1 MKNVFIIFRKEFAA
15 YFISPIAYIFIIVF
29 LAVSCGLFMTNFF
42 LMGTAEMRDYF
53 GMLPWVLIVFIPA
66 ITMRLWSEERKSG
79 TIALLQSLPMSS
91 SQLVLGKFFASL
103 VFYITALTG
112 TFPIPIMLSI
122 IGTPDWGPI
131 LGGYFG
137 AIFLGVFYLAGGI
150 FISAFFKD
158 QIVSFILTMVLCF
171 VFYMLGTDF
180 IATFIDGWIP
190 QLGSFL
196 SASLGLASHFSAIER
211 GVIDIRDILY
221 FLSFSVAFLILNTY
235 TLESS
240 IKLHSRRKFAI
251 HCAIIIGIAIM
262 INVIANPL
270 HFGRFD
276 LTKNKIY
283 TISESSRKI
292 LNRLKDVPLEIT
304 YYVTPKSKMPT
315 ALKTLEQ
322 DVVDKLT
329 EFKRL
334 SKNIKVTVVDPTK
347 GIEDVEISKGD
358 TAELAKKIQEKIDKL
373 QEKGIVPFN
382 AQSIERDSFNIKRV
396 YSAISIS
403 YLDKKDEI
411 IPQVVPQNLSS
422 LEYELVSRIY
432 RMTLDKKPRIA
443 IFSPIEYPDPRM
455 KDPTMR
461 SMLMQM
467 GQKLPYPEDF
477 YLVISETLSQQGYD
491 VRKID
496 LTKDSPIPEDTKT
509 LIILKPE
516 KLNERQRYEINKA
529 VSMGTN
535 LFLAVQT
542 YEYTYSP
549 SNKGGI
555 EITPYKIEPNVN
567 PLLSSFGITVS
578 DQILMDG
585 NHETLMVPTRQD
597 RGIFSVIQNQPVRMP
612 THIRVVEKNLNKEVS
627 LTDQIGSLF
636 YLWGSALDVDTKKI
650 QELQLNYKILASSGS
665 KTWTI
670 PYKIG
675 TITHADITP
684 DSHEIKPN
692 LPLAVL
698 VEGKFPFTY
707 AGKEIPAWPKE
718 SQSKNLEPTFANE
731 GKDTSEEKDTSE
743 GMAPIIENLPARA
756 IIIGCAEMFN
766 DRVITSAGNPLFFM
780 NAVDAL
786 ALGDELISIRS
797 KGKSVEYVG
806 QLSSGAKLFYK
817 FFTVIFVP
825 VIWTVAGVIRTYM
838 RRRRRTLYQKMIAV
852 NA

>member
-1 MKNVFIIFRKEFAA
+1 MKNVLIVFRKEFAA

-53 GMLPWVLIVFIPA
+53 NMLPWVLIVFIPA
-66 ITMRLWSEERKSG
+66 VTMRLWSEERKSG

-103 VFYITALTG
+103 AFYITALAG
-112 TFPIPIMLSI
+112 TFPIPVMLSI

-131 LGGYFG
+131 FGGYFG
-137 AIFLGVFYLAGGI
+137 ALFLGAFYLAGGI

-190 QLGSFL
+190 QFGSFL
-196 SASLGLASHFSAIER
+196 SSSLGLASHFSAIER
-211 GVIDIRDILY
+211 GVVDISDILY
-221 FLSFSVAFLILNTY
+221 FLSFTVAFLTLNTY

-251 HCAIIIGIAIM
+251 NCAVVIGIAIM
-262 INVIANPL
+262 INVITNPL
-270 HFGRFD
+270 HLGRFD
-276 LTKNKIY
+276 FTKNKIY
-283 TISESSRKI
+283 TISESSRKVVS
-292 LNRLKDVPLEIT
+292 RLKDVPLEIT

-334 SKNIKVTVVDPTK
+334 SKNIRITIVDPTK
-347 GIEDVEISKGD
+347 GLEDVEVNKED
-358 TAELAKKIQEKIDKL
+358 TTELAKKIQEKMDKL

-382 AQSIERDSFNIKRV
+382 AQSIEHDSFNVKRV

-432 RMTLDKKPRIA
+432 RMTMDKKPRVA
-443 IFSPIEYPDPRM
+443 IFSPVEYPDPRM

-467 GQKLPYPEDF
+467 GQKIPFPED
-477 YLVISETLSQQGYD
+477 YYSVISETLGQQGYN

-509 LIILKPE
+509 LIIIKPE

-529 VSMGTN
+529 VASGTN
-535 LFLAVQT
+535 LFMAVQMQ
-542 YEYTYSP
+542 EYSYSP
-549 SNKGGI
+549 GNKGGI
-555 EITPYKIEPNVN
+555 QVTPYRVEPDVN
-567 PLLSSFGITVS
+567 PLLSPFGITVS
-578 DQILMDG
+578 DQILMDS
-585 NHETLMVPTRQD
+585 NHETLMVPSRQD
-597 RGIFSVIQNQPVRMP
+597 RGIFSIIQNQPVRMP
-612 THIRVVEKNLNKEVS
+612 IHIRIPEKNMNKEVS
-627 LTDQIGSLF
+627 ITDQIGSLF
-636 YLWGSALDVDTKKI
+636 YLWGSALNVDTKKM
-650 QELQLNYKILASSGS
+650 QDLKLNYKILASSGN

-670 PYKIG
+670 PYKAEP
-675 TITHADITP
+675 ITNADITP
-684 DSHEIKPN
+684 NFHELKPKQ
-692 LPLAVL
+692 PLAVL
-698 VEGKFPFTY
+698 IEGKFPFMY
-707 AGKEIPAWPKE
+707 EGKDIPAWPKQA
-718 SQSKNLEPTFANE
+718 QSKNPEAASTEEEDTPE
-731 GKDTSEEKDTSE
+731 GK
-743 GMAPIIENLPARA
+743 APVIENLPAKV
-756 IIIGCAEMFN
+756 IIVGCAEMFS
-766 DRVITSAGNPLFFM
+766 DRVIASAGNPLFFM
-780 NAVDAL
+780 NSVDAL

-797 KGKSVEYVG
+797 KGKAVEYIG

-817 FFTVIFVP
+817 FFAVVFVP
-825 VIWTVAGVIRTYM
+825 VIWVAAGVIRTYLRK
-838 RRRRRTLYQKMIAV
+838 RRRIMYQKMIAV

>member
-42 LMGTAEMRDYF
+42 LVSTAEMRDYF
-53 GMLPWVLIVFIPA
+53 NILPWVLIVFIPA
-66 ITMRLWSEERKSG
+66 VTMRLWSEERKSG

-103 VFYITALTG
+103 AFYITALAG
-112 TFPIPIMLSI
+112 TFPIPVMLLV

-137 AIFLGVFYLAGGI
+137 AVFLGAFYLAGGI

-171 VFYMLGTDF
+171 VFYMLGTNF

-190 QLGSFL
+190 QFGTFL
-196 SASLGLASHFSAIER
+196 SSSLGLASHFSAIER
-211 GVIDIRDILY
+211 GVVDIGDIIY
-221 FLSFSVAFLILNTY
+221 FLSFTAAFLILNTY

-251 HCAIIIGIAIM
+251 NCAIVIGIAIM
-262 INVIANPL
+262 INVVVNPL
-270 HFGRFD
+270 HLGRFD
-276 LTKNKIY
+276 FTKNKIY
-283 TISESSRKI
+283 TISESSRNIVK
-292 LNRLKDVPLEIT
+292 RLKDVPLEIT

-334 SKNIKVTVVDPTK
+334 SKNIKVTIVDPTK
-347 GIEDVEISKGD
+347 GVEDVEINRED
-358 TAELAKKIQEKIDKL
+358 TTELAKKILEKIDKL

-382 AQSIERDSFNIKRV
+382 AQSIEHDSFNIKRV

-432 RMTLDKKPRIA
+432 RMTLDKKPKVA
-443 IFSPIEYPDPRM
+443 IFSPVEYPDPRM

-461 SMLMQM
+461 NMLMQM
-467 GQKLPYPEDF
+467 GQKIPFPED
-477 YLVISETLSQQGYD
+477 YYSVISETLRQQGYD

-496 LTKDSPIPEDTKT
+496 LTKDSHIPEDTKT
-509 LIILKPE
+509 LIIVKPE

-535 LFLAVQT
+535 LFIAVQV
-542 YEYTYSP
+542 YEYSYSP
-549 SNKGGI
+549 DMKGGI
-555 EITPYKIEPNVN
+555 QVTPYKIESDVN

-585 NHETLMVPTRQD
+585 NHETLMLPSRQEH
-597 RGIFSVIQNQPVRMP
+597 GIFSIIQNQPVRMP
-612 THIRVVEKNLNKEVS
+612 IHIRVPEKNLNNEVS
-627 LTDQIGSLF
+627 ITDQIGSLF
-636 YLWGSALDVDTKKI
+636 YLWGSALNVDTKRM
-650 QELQLNYKILASSGS
+650 QDLQLNYKILASSGN
-665 KTWTI
+665 KTWMI
-670 PYKIG
+670 PYKAKP
-675 TITHADITP
+675 ITNADITP
-684 DSHEIKPN
+684 DFHEIKPN
-692 LPLAVL
+692 QPLAVF
-698 VEGKFPFTY
+698 VEGKFPFVY
-707 AGKEIPAWPKE
+707 EGKDIPPWPKR
-718 SQSKNLEPTFANE
+718 SQSKNPSVSPE
-731 GKDTSEEKDTSE
+731 EEKEVSE
-743 GMAPIIENLPARA
+743 GTAPVIENLPAKA
-756 IIIGCAEMFN
+756 IMVGCAEMFS
-766 DRVITSAGNPLFFM
+766 DRVITSAGNPLFFL

-786 ALGDELISIRS
+786 SLGDELISIRS
-797 KGKSVEYVG
+797 KGKAVEYIG
-806 QLSSGAKLFYK
+806 QLSSAAKLFYK
-817 FFTVIFVP
+817 FFAVIFVP
-825 VIWTVAGVIRTYM
+825 IIWVVAGVIRTYL
-838 RRRRRTLYQKMIAV
+838 RRRRRIMYQKMIAANV
-852 NA
+852 